1 MNNIGPICTCMNSQ
15 VRWRNKKYVFLLPH
29 WWGSL
34 FMIDTHPPTP
44 PPPTHPPKKEKKKKK
59 NSISKIMHSFVI
71 LNECSCRCKIDIH
84 QRVSSY
90 LPSKSISVTWTND
103 LPVQLRLNMLYWNI
117 SWQLNFYHMATIGTS
132 EDIWSDVKPC
142 QESPE
147 SCDKKMEELAR
158 LDDWSIR
165 Q

>member
-1 MNNIGPICTCMNSQ
+1 MTKQKIC
-15 VRWRNKKYVFLLPH
+15 FFIA
-29 WWGSL
+29 SL
-34 FMIDTHPPTP
+34 VGQSFHDWHPPTHTPTTHPPT
-44 PPPTHPPKKEKKKKK
+44 HPKKK

-90 LPSKSISVTWTND
+90 LPSISISVTWTND

-158 LDDWSIR
+158 FGWLIHPTVMAYVYI
-165 Q
+165 